1 MVKETRTWR
10 GGDGARGLV
19 KAATWF
25 AKAADGNVKFL
36 GAASANYVP
45 LFPQASH
52 TAWNYIANRADP
64 GTATG
69 SGGFAVTGLAAPV
82 VRDTAFNPSDPS
94 GVVATFSFSISAAF
108 SALDS

>member
-1 MVKETRTWR
+1 MVVVLS
-10 GGDGARGLV
+10 GDGARGLV

-52 TAWNYIANRADP
+52 SAWNYIANRADA
-64 GTATG
+64 GTIGT
-69 SGGFAVTGLAAPV
+69 SGGFAVTGLAAQLE
-82 VRDTAFNPSDPS
+82 S
-94 GVVATFSFSISAAF
+94 GLVARGFGDEDMSNLARPIRELSG
-108 SALDS
+108 LG